1 MVFAPKGPK
10 TNPEILYKLAKEV
23 KREAVVNKFANP
35 LIIMSNIYTDQRLPE
50 AKANRKIEYV
60 KNMTVAL

>member
-1 MVFAPKGPK
+1 M
-10 TNPEILYKLAKEV
+10 LYKLAKAV

-35 LIIMSNIYTDQRLPE
+35 LIIMSNIYTGQSLPE